1 MKIVGADD
9 LDRAV
14 TRAGDIAVGSSGLRL
29 APPKPAGSDAALSG
43 DDPTTGVT
51 GGRATATVTTDARG
65 TAPVGSASGATGDAA
80 AGGTGAPQQPELKE
94 REIAFSLMTSMS
106 DSATRDAVRRL
117 LLDLSNA
124 ADDGDISWAQI
135 QVKVVAT
142 EGAAAKIVQ
151 DIRAT
156 GTNPSSRSV

>member
-124 ADDGDISWAQI
+124 PPGGAGPACSSELRPIPTTQYSRD
-135 QVKVVAT
+135 VT
-142 EGAAAKIVQ
+142 EQ
-151 DIRAT
+151 
-156 GTNPSSRSV
+156 